1 MSGSPPATGA
11 PGRTAVFACI
21 AGGGTAGHVLPGLA
35 IAEALVA
42 AGHDPASIRFVGSE
56 RGPDATLVP
65 AAGFELH
72 TVAGRGIPRR
82 PSWASVVAAASIAR
96 GVWTGIGL
104 MRRLRPSVVVVL
116 GGYASVPC
124 TVGAVLWRIPM
135 VVTEQNARASLASRL
150 AGRFAK
156 ACAVPFE
163 GTDLPRA
170 VVTGNPVRPEI
181 LAVDRA
187 RDRDRSRRLLD
198 LPLDRTV
205 IGVAS
210 GSLGSTRVNQAVA
223 GLARRW
229 ADRADLA
236 IYHAVGARDW
246 DAELAAAPSPVA
258 SPDPGGAGGGTG
270 SDAAGDGVLIYRRV
284 RYEEHVERLYAAADI
299 YVGRAGGSTV
309 AELTVVGLGG
319 VLVPL
324 PIAPRDA
331 QTANAEALVRV
342 GAAVLVP
349 DGELDDQRLAAE
361 LTPLL
366 AAPATLVGMADAAR
380 SLAHPDAARR
390 VADLAERHARH
401 G

>member
-1 MSGSPPATGA
+1 MTG
-11 PGRTAVFACI
+11 TFACI
-21 AGGGTAGHVLPGLA
+21 AGGGTGGHVLPGLA
-35 IAEALVA
+35 IAEALVDD
-42 AGHDPASIRFVGSE
+42 GHERDTIRFVGSTH
-56 RGPDATLVP
+56 GPDRQLVP
-65 AAGFELH
+65 AAGFTLD

-82 PSWASVVAAASIAR
+82 LSVASLRAALSIVR
-96 GVWTGIGL
+96 GVFSGIGL
-104 MRRLRPSVVVVL
+104 IRRMRPSVVIVL

-124 TVGAVLWRIPM
+124 VVGAVVWRVPM
-135 VVTEQNARASLASRL
+135 IVTEQNARASLASRL

-156 ACAVPFE
+156 ACAVPFD

-187 RDRDRSRRLLD
+187 RDRDEARRQLD

-210 GSLGSTRVNQAVA
+210 GSLGSTRVNRAV
-223 GLARRW
+223 
-229 ADRADLA
+229 ADLA
-236 IYHAVGARDW
+236 GRWAGRGDLAIHHAVGDRDW
-246 DAELAAAPSPVA
+246 DDPDLAGPGDPSASDPAALV
-258 SPDPGGAGGGTG
+258 
-270 SDAAGDGVLIYRRV
+270 YHRV
-284 RYEEHVERLYAAADI
+284 RYEDHIERLYAASDL

-309 AELTVVGLGG
+309 AELTVVGLGS

-331 QTANAEALVRV
+331 QTANAEALVAA
-342 GAAVLVP
+342 GAAVRIP
-349 DGELDDQRLAAE
+349 DAELDGTRLATE

-366 AAPATLVGMADAAR
+366 ASAATLERMAAAAHT
-380 SLAHPDAARR
+380 LAHPDAARQ
-390 VADLAERHARH
+390 VAELAQEHARR

>member
-1 MSGSPPATGA
+1 MTG
-11 PGRTAVFACI
+11 TFACI
-21 AGGGTAGHVLPGLA
+21 AGGGTGGHVLPGLA
-35 IAEALVA
+35 IAEALVD
-42 AGHDPASIRFVGSE
+42 AGHDRDTIRFVGSTH
-56 RGPDATLVP
+56 GPDTTLVP
-65 AAGFELH
+65 AAGFALD

-82 PSWASVVAAASIAR
+82 VSWASVVAAASIVR
-96 GVWTGIGL
+96 GVGSGIAL
-104 MRRLRPSVVVVL
+104 IRRLRPRVVVVL

-124 TVGAVLWRIPM
+124 VVGAVLWRVPM

-170 VVTGNPVRPEI
+170 VVTGNPVRPAI

-187 RDRDRSRRLLD
+187 RDRDQARRDLD

-210 GSLGSTRVNQAVA
+210 GSLGSTRVNQTVA
-223 GLARRW
+223 ALAQRW
-229 ADRADLA
+229 ADRGDLA
-236 IYHAVGARDW
+236 IHHAVGDRDW
-246 DAELAAAPSPVA
+246 ATS
-258 SPDPGGAGGGTG
+258 GTG
-270 SDAAGDGVLIYRRV
+270 PGDPSAADPAALVYHRV
-284 RYEEHVERLYAAADI
+284 RYEDRIDRLYAAADL

-309 AELTVVGLGG
+309 AELTVVGLGS

-331 QTANAEALVRV
+331 QTANAEALVGV
-342 GAAVLVP
+342 GAARRVP
-349 DGELDDQRLAAE
+349 DAEFDADRLAAE
-361 LTPLL
+361 LTALL
-366 AAPATLVGMADAAR
+366 ADPATLGAMADAAHT
-380 SLAHPDAARR
+380 LAHPDAARQ
-390 VADLAERHARH
+390 VAALAEEHARR

>member
-1 MSGSPPATGA
+1 MTD
-11 PGRTAVFACI
+11 TFACI

-35 IAEALVA
+35 IAEAMVD
-42 AGHDPASIRFVGSE
+42 AGHDRATIRFVGSE

-65 AAGFELH
+65 AAGFALD
-72 TVAGRGIPRR
+72 TVAGRGIPRKL
-82 PSWASVVAAASIAR
+82 SWASLAAAASIVR
-96 GVWTGIGL
+96 GVWSGIGL
-104 MRRLRPSVVVVL
+104 MRRMRPAVVVVL

-124 TVGAVLWRIPM
+124 VIGAVVWRVPM

-156 ACAVPFE
+156 ACAVPFD

-187 RDRDRSRRLLD
+187 RDREQSRRQLE

-205 IGVAS
+205 VGVAS

-223 GLARRW
+223 GLAQQW
-229 ADRADLA
+229 ADRDDLA

-246 DAELAAAPSPVA
+246 DAERAASDPSRSGGPGA
-258 SPDPGGAGGGTG
+258 DP
-270 SDAAGDGVLIYRRV
+270 AADEPGLVYRRV
-284 RYEEHVERLYAAADI
+284 RYEDHVERLYAAADI

-309 AELTVVGLGG
+309 AELTVVGLGS

-331 QTANAEALVRV
+331 QTANAEALVAV
-342 GAAVLVP
+342 GAAVRVP
-349 DGELDDQRLAAE
+349 DAELDADRLAAE

-366 AAPATLVGMADAAR
+366 SSPARLVDMATAAH

-390 VADLAERHARH
+390 VADLAQRHARH

>member
-1 MSGSPPATGA
+1 VTG
-11 PGRTAVFACI
+11 TYACI

-35 IAEALVA
+35 IAEAMVE
-42 AGHDPASIRFVGSE
+42 AGHDPATIRFVGSE

-65 AAGFELH
+65 AAGFALH
-72 TVAGRGIPRR
+72 TVAGRGIPRKVSR
-82 PSWASVVAAASIAR
+82 ASLAAAASIVV
-96 GVWTGIGL
+96 GVWSGIGL
-104 MRRLRPSVVVVL
+104 MHRLRPAVVVVL

-187 RDRDRSRRLLD
+187 RDREESRRQLQ
-198 LPLDRTV
+198 LPPDRTV

-223 GLARRW
+223 GLAQQW
-229 ADRADLA
+229 ADRDDLA

-246 DAELAAAPSPVA
+246 DAA
-258 SPDPGGAGGGTG
+258 SDASDSSDPARSEG
-270 SDAAGDGVLIYRRV
+270 SDGDEAGLVYRRV
-284 RYEEHVERLYAAADI
+284 RYEDHVERLYAAADI

-309 AELTVVGLGG
+309 AELTVVGLGS

-331 QTANAEALVRV
+331 QTANAEALVAV
-342 GAAVLVP
+342 GAAVRVP
-349 DGELDDQRLAAE
+349 DAELDAERLAAE

-366 AAPATLVGMADAAR
+366 SSPATLVDMATAAH

-390 VADLAERHARH
+390 VADLAQRHARH